1 MNSVLAIGLV
11 LSVSGLAQPAEAPK
25 PTAPATAPAPA
36 APAPAA
42 DLPAGIVAEGAKAE
56 RICTGHKFTEGPV
69 WIASSATAGG
79 GYLLFSDIPADTIFK
94 WTPGGGGERGEGGE
108 LTKSKAE
115 PWLSPS
121 GNSNGLTLD
130 TQGRLLIAQH
140 AGSVSRRDKLA
151 VPEVLAEKFE
161 GKQLNSPNDL
171 CVRSDGVI
179 YFTDPPYGL
188 RPPLGPEDRKKMLDF
203 SGVYMLKPDGS
214 LTALIR
220 DMPTPNGIALSPDEK
235 TIYVADTSRGNAR
248 AYAVNADGTLG
259 EGRPFAE
266 LKFESGP
273 RAGKSA
279 GADGVRVDEKGNV
292 YIAASGG
299 AWVFDPEGKKLGV
312 IRIEGSAT
320 NLCFGGPDRK
330 TLFITGGSSVWAVRT
345 LVAGLPTPLPTPK
358 K

>member
-25 PTAPATAPAPA
+25 PMAPSTV
-36 APAPAA
+36 PAPAA
-42 DLPAGIVAEGAKAE
+42 DAPAGIVAEGAKAE
-56 RICTGHKFTEGPV
+56 RICTGHRFTEGPV
-69 WIASSATAGG
+69 WINSESG

-94 WTPGGGGERGEGGE
+94 WTPGEGGE
-108 LTKSKAE
+108 LTKNKAE

-130 TQGRLLIAQH
+130 TQGRLLIAEH
-140 AGSVSRRDKLA
+140 AGRVSRRDKLA
-151 VPEVLAEKFE
+151 VPEVLVEKFE

-188 RPPLGPEDRKKMLDF
+188 KRPPGPDDRKKMLDF
-203 SGVYMLKPDGS
+203 NGVYLLKPDGT
-214 LTALIR
+214 LTVLVK

-235 TIYVADTSRGNAR
+235 TIYIADTSRGSAR

-266 LKFESGP
+266 LKFADGP

-330 TLFITGGSSVWAVRT
+330 TMFITGGSSVWAVRT
-345 LVAGLPTPLPTPK
+345 LIAGLPTPSAAPK
-358 K
+358 KKEN